1 LRETSFPELRSA
13 VLIDILRMKAVL
25 VSIQTPD
32 VSNEDFQASLE
43 ELKRLV
49 HTLGFEVIGT
59 LTQKRASPSP
69 ATAIGGGKLKELAAW
84 TGGTGKVLAPPRQ
97 KSKAALKRE
106 AEEPEEPELIDADD
120 EKEEEFPKPTGKATK
135 VIFDQELTPNQ
146 LVHLQQATGAEV
158 LDRTGVIVEIFH
170 RHAKTH
176 EARLQV
182 EIARLNYM
190 APRLRATGPG
200 ERQGGGVGAKGVG
213 ETTHELDRRRIRDR
227 VAELQ
232 RELKIIAEGQTNRR
246 ARRRDQCRVA
256 LVGYTNAGKSSLMRA
271 LTGSEV
277 LVADKLFATLDT
289 TVRSLQPDVFPRVL
303 VSDTVGFIQKLPHDL
318 VASFRSTLD
327 EAGEA
332 SLLLYVVDASDPT
345 FRQQLDVT
353 KTVLAEIDA
362 ADIPSTIVL
371 NKADLLD
378 EVQKHLLKR
387 EFPDALMISTREPAD
402 IDRVKAFLREFVSQG
417 MEETEILVPY
427 SDHSGLLREIRA
439 NAAVLKETHEETGV
453 RFKLKSYPEALAR
466 LRKLAK

>member
-1 LRETSFPELRSA
+1 
-13 VLIDILRMKAVL
+13 MKAVL
-25 VSIQTPD
+25 VGIHLPEVTT
-32 VSNEDFQASLE
+32 EDFHASLE

-59 LTQKRASPSP
+59 LTQRRASPSP

-84 TGGTGKVLAPPRQ
+84 TGGTGKLLAPPRQ
-97 KSKAALKRE
+97 KSKAAQRLEE
-106 AEEPEEPELIDADD
+106 AELEVEPEAEGD
-120 EKEEEFPKPTGKATK
+120 EEEAFPKPTGKATK

-213 ETTHELDRRRIRDR
+213 ETSHELDRRRIRDR

-232 RELKIIAEGQTNRR
+232 RELKAIAEDNVHRR
-246 ARRRDQCRVA
+246 NRRRDQCRVA

-345 FRQQLDVT
+345 FRAQLEVT
-353 KTVLAEIDA
+353 RTVLSEIDA
-362 ADIPSTIVL
+362 ADIPSRIIL

-378 EVQKHLLKR
+378 PMQKSLLKR
-387 EFPDALMISTREPAD
+387 EFPEALLISTREKAD
-402 IDRVKAFLREFVSQG
+402 VDRVKEFLRDFVSQG
-417 MEETEILVPY
+417 MEEIELLVPY
-427 SDHSGLLREIRA
+427 DDKQGLLREVRA
-439 NAAVLKETHEETGV
+439 HAKVIEEKHEETGV
-453 RFKLKSYPEALAR
+453 RFRLKSYPEALAR
-466 LRKLAK
+466 LRKLAGEAK